1 MQRELKM
8 YQNIKIDDYKNCFKA
23 SQIGQ
28 EIKVLENNDQWN

>member
-8 YQNIKIDDYKNCFKA
+8 YQNIKIDDYKNCLKA

-28 EIKVLENNDQWN
+28 EIKVQ